1 MLKLNRIATSLT
13 GLFVLGSMA
22 ACGGGAS
29 SHGTGGTSGASG
41 AGGTSGAS
49 GAGGSCSSPSSYC
62 FGECAHDPL
71 SQATC
76 SSQGTWT
83 CPGGLQMSYWCPGTG
98 GTIGSGGA
106 GGGGG
111 TVGNGGEAGGSVGR
125 DGGSGGETG
134 GGGAG
139 GAGGTG
145 DNGGAGG
152 AGDSCSSPTP
162 YCFGECAH
170 DPILQATCGSQGT
183 WACPSGFQT
192 EYWCPGTGGSGGSG
206 GVGGGGGGGTAG
218 HGGAAGGSAGD

>member
-1 MLKLNRIATSLT
+1 MLRLNRIATSLT
-13 GLFVLGSMA
+13 GLFVLGFMA

-29 SHGTGGTSGASG
+29 SRGT
-41 AGGTSGAS
+41 GGTSGAS
-49 GAGGSCSSPSSYC
+49 GAGGSCSSATPYC

-83 CPGGLQMSYWCPGTG
+83 CPSGLQMSYWCPGTG

-111 TVGNGGEAGGSVGR
+111 TAGGGGEAGGSVGR
-125 DGGSGGETG
+125 DGGSVGGTG
-134 GGGAG
+134 GG

-162 YCFGECAH
+162 
-170 DPILQATCGSQGT
+170 
-183 WACPSGFQT
+183 
-192 EYWCPGTGGSGGSG
+192 
-206 GVGGGGGGGTAG
+206 
-218 HGGAAGGSAGD
+218 